1 MEKEKEMN
9 EFHELLYNVLWK
21 AKPKP
26 FIKEL
31 EKMIIEKKQFSFT
44 KEEFIKHS
52 FKHVEKFKA
61 RDYFELDFF
70 KDSFDAVTFR
80 TTDYSTVLLLR
91 ERLSE
96 FNKIVLKPLTP

>member
-1 MEKEKEMN
+1 MEKQKEMN
-9 EFHELLYNVLWK
+9 EFHDLLYNVLWK

-31 EKMIIEKKQFSFT
+31 EKMILEKKQFLFS
-44 KEEFIKHS
+44 KDEFIKHC
-52 FKHVEKFKA
+52 FKHIEKFKS

-70 KDSFDAVTFR
+70 SDSYDAVTFR

-91 ERLSE
+91 ERLSD
-96 FNKIVLKPLTP
+96 FNKLTI

>member
-1 MEKEKEMN
+1 MEKEKEIN
-9 EFHELLYNVLWK
+9 EFGDLLYNVLWK

-44 KEEFIKHS
+44 KEEFINYHFANKPS
-52 FKHVEKFKA
+52 EDFKS

-70 KDSFDAVTFR
+70 NDSYDAVTFR

-91 ERLSE
+91 ERVSE
-96 FNKIVLKPLTP
+96 FKKTILTP

>member
-1 MEKEKEMN
+1 MEKEKQQQMN
-9 EFHELLYNVLWK
+9 EFHDLLYSVLWK
-21 AKPKP
+21 EKPKP

-44 KEEFIKHS
+44 KVEFIKYCS
-52 FKHVEKFKA
+52 KDIKKFKPL
-61 RDYFELDFF
+61 DYFELDFF
-70 KDSFDAVTFR
+70 KDSYDAVTFK

-96 FNKIVLKPLTP
+96 FNKLIK